1 MTAEEQPTEKDK
13 STEDMWDLNR
23 KMTYDGARFDD
34 RQQNFNQKM
43 LGDGEMSAI
52 FLQAIQE
59 RNLTTRLNSQELL
72 ERQQAL
78 KERQDQHSLAIERGQ
93 QNIQHQ
99 ATINQA
105 LTAQNAVLAEIS
117 ASHARNMKPIELR
130 TIEPTREEALQ
141 DSAAGAVIQGVETV
155 ARAMTDRTQTSA
167 ANVSEL
173 SAARQ
178 VADTNVLNTL
188 SELAGI
194 VNVMQTEA
202 ASTQASF
209 QSLSNQVSELIGVVQ
224 ALSNTGPATN
234 K

>member
-1 MTAEEQPTEKDK
+1 MAEEAQPTEKDK

-34 RQQNFNQKM
+34 RVENLNQKM
-43 LGDGEMSAI
+43 VADA
-52 FLQAIQE
+52 QAQALFWTMISE
-59 RNLTTRLNSQELL
+59 RQAAAKLSSVEYQ
-72 ERQQAL
+72 ERQQSL
-78 KERQDQHSLAIERGQ
+78 RERQDQHSLAVERGQ

-99 ATINQA
+99 ATLNQQSV
-105 LTAQNAVLAEIS
+105 QNAQVMNEIS
-117 ASHARNMKPIELR
+117 ASQARAIKPVEYR
-130 TIEPTREEALQ
+130 TIEPTREEALA
-141 DSAAGAVIQGVETV
+141 DSAAAGVVQGVESV

-167 ANVSEL
+167 ANVAEL
-173 SAARQ
+173 SGARQ
-178 VADTNVLNTL
+178 VADTNILNTL

-209 QSLSNQVSELIGVVQ
+209 QALSNQVSELIGAVQ

>member
-141 DSAAGAVIQGVETV
+141 DSAAGAVIHGVETV